1 MEARLRP
8 HVLDRQRQAL
18 FVAEDGLVLRTVVRE
33 HTLDV
38 LHVRHA
44 PEIQQEDD
52 DAQQALKEVAHDG
65 AVDEAVGQAGEQ
77 RRDQDEQHDRQRD
90 AEHHGRADDDVLGL
104 LLAEVLFDP
113 EIDLAG
119 LLLLVLGQQVGRIG
133 QRLHALDHRVE
144 KHDDAAD
151 ERPAEDRVLFL
162 DQVQLLDL
170 LDHAVLRAADDG
182 LLCRA
187 AHEDALDERLPADG
201 CAERD
206 TGIGF
211 CGSGF
216 AHMVT
221 SVTIKYELNCR
232 SPVQTAGAPKPA
244 CRRRGRWRSSACR
257 RSG

>member
-65 AVDEAVGQAGEQ
+65 AVDEAVGQAGKQ

-182 LLCRA
+182 LLCRT
-187 AHEDALDERLPADG
+187 AHEDALNERLPADG
-201 CAERD
+201 CAEGD

-221 SVTIKYELNCR
+221 SVTIKYEFNCR
-232 SPVQTAGAPKPA
+232 SPARTAGAPKPA
-244 CRRRGRWRSSACR
+244 CRRRERWRSSVCR

>member
-1 MEARLRP
+1 MKARLRP
-8 HVLDRQRQAL
+8 HVLDRQRQTL
-18 FVAEDGLVLRTVVRE
+18 FVAEDGLVLCAVVGE
-33 HTLDV
+33 HALNV

-44 PEIQQEDD
+44 PQIQQEDD
-52 DAQQALKEVAHDG
+52 DAQQPLKEVAHDG
-65 AVDEAVGQAGEQ
+65 AVDEAPGQAGEQ
-77 RRDQDEQHDRQRD
+77 CWDQDEQHDRQRD
-90 AEHHGRADDDVLGL
+90 AEHHGCADDDVLGF

-113 EIDLAG
+113 EVDLAR

-182 LLCRA
+182 LPGRA
-187 AHEDALDERLPADG
+187 AHEDALNERLPADG
-201 CAERD
+201 RAERD
-206 TGIGF
+206 VGIGF
-211 CGSGF
+211 CGFGF

-221 SVTIKYELNCR
+221 SVRMKYEFNCR
-232 SPVQTAGAPKPA
+232 SPARTAGAPRPA
-244 CRRRGRWRSSACR
+244 YRRRGRWRSSACR